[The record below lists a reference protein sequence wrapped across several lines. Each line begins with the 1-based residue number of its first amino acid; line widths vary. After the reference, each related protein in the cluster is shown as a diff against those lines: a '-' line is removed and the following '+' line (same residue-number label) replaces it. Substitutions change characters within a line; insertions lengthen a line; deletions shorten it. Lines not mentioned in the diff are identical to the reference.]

1 MTIVLR
7 KKMLELFAIFL
18 VVVFAFGFFAT
29 STVQT
34 DVVVPKNI
42 TIAIDAGHGGAD
54 GGTVGTSTGIVESE
68 LNLIYAKKLTKY
80 LESFGINVVNT
91 RTDNNGL
98 YTTFGE
104 NYKLED
110 MQKRTEIINNSG
122 AQILISIHMNK
133 FSSSGEN
140 GAQVFFEQNDEDS
153 QKLANSIRDILVANF
168 DNARKLTLAG
178 DYYILNNTEPIGVIV
193 ECGFLSN
200 PTEEKLLQQ
209 EEYQNKMCYSIY
221 SGIIN
226 FLGVVDY

>member
-1 MTIVLR
+1 
-7 KKMLELFAIFL
+7 
-18 VVVFAFGFFAT
+18 
-29 STVQT
+29 
-34 DVVVPKNI
+34 
-42 TIAIDAGHGGAD
+42 
-54 GGTVGTSTGIVESE
+54 
-68 LNLIYAKKLTKY
+68 
-80 LESFGINVVNT
+80 
-91 RTDNNGL
+91 
-98 YTTFGE
+98 
-104 NYKLED
+104 
-110 MQKRTEIINNSG
+110 
-122 AQILISIHMNK
+122 MNK
-133 FSSSGEN
+133 FSGSGEN
-140 GAQVFFEQNDEDS
+140 GAQVFFEQNDADS

>member
-7 KKMLELFAIFL
+7 KKMLGLFAIFL
-18 VVVFAFGFFAT
+18 IVIFAFGFFAST
-29 STVQT
+29 TVQT

-42 TIAIDAGHGGAD
+42 TVAIDAGHGGAD
-54 GGTVGTSTGIVESE
+54 GGTVCTSTGIVERE

-80 LESFGINVVNT
+80 LENFGINVVNT
-91 RTDNNGL
+91 RSDNNGL

-133 FSSSGEN
+133 FSGSGEN
-140 GAQVFFEQNDEDS
+140 GAQVFFEQNDADS